1 MLILKR
7 NNTVTGRFYIRK
19 KLLQFPCMEDM
30 ITDEDIMDLF
40 KGLIELV
47 KRSTEIKIERK
58 YETLID
64 VLKCE
69 LRNFKQNN

>member
-1 MLILKR
+1 MLKLKR
-7 NNTVTGRFYIRK
+7 NSAVTGRFYIRK

>member
-1 MLILKR
+1 MLKLKR

>member
-1 MLILKR
+1 MLKLKR
-7 NNTVTGRFYIRK
+7 NNTVTGRFYVRK